1 MDHGTNLKL
10 ANKLEAHKQRNF
22 KQQELGEGKKAKE
35 VSIANLETEKKL
47 SDPDK
52 NRGYAVHRYL
62 SSLLRRNI

>member
-52 NRGYAVHRYL
+52 IGDMQYIDIYQVY
-62 SSLLRRNI
+62 